1 MNSIYRNIEVTTEI
15 PENFRDDKL
24 PVLDFKCWVDNTKK
38 VYTAGTGTER
48 PIETRRILYT
58 FFEKDMSSKFA
69 IMKTSALPEKTKIS
83 SLSND
88 LMRRMK
94 NVSEDLD
101 QKTRNEVVDAYAKRL
116 ILSGYKQE
124 QVREIVVAG
133 LKGYEK
139 VVTMAKEGKTMIH
152 RSAASSAASRYKK
165 KLTGKSTW
173 FLDKAKSEKEED
185 KEYGQSQ
192 KQGNA
197 KNGKIANLEDSHSP
211 LHYADTKWAAGHQD
225 KRSRARTSRIVR
237 QQGQDSRK
245 KWKDHEVP
253 AGKNQPPGRPTM

>member
-1 MNSIYRNIEVTTEI
+1 MNSIYRNIEVTTEV

-173 FLDKAKSEKEED
+173 FLDKAKSEKED
-185 KEYGQSQ
+185 NKENGQPQ

-197 KNGKIANLEDSHSP
+197 KNGKIANLED
-211 LHYADTKWAAGHQD
+211 KQQD
-225 KRSRARTSRIVR
+225 AKKTVTVLFTMQTPNGQLATRIRGAEQELAELCDNKVKIVERS
-237 QQGQDSRK
+237 
-245 KWKDHEVP
+245 
-253 AGKNQPPGRPTM
+253 GKTMKSLLI